1 MVILIDSNQLCY
13 QAYFANKGAFSY
25 KGMRTEVVF
34 GFLHQIL
41 KIFKKY
47 RSNNFVFAWDSRK
60 SNRKI
65 LFEGYKEKRKE
76 NLDEEER
83 RDLNEGFVQF
93 DLLRKVVLP
102 TMGFNN
108 IFMQTGFEADDI
120 IGSVSHRTREDQ
132 VVIVSSDHDMYQL
145 LGSGI
150 VIYDPKKREERGVD
164 WFRKEFALSEP
175 LEYAKVLS
183 LAGCSS
189 DNVPGV
195 PGVGVKTAIK
205 YLKGELKKDSR
216 AYKNIQKY
224 GEDVAF
230 YDRLVRLPFEG
241 TGKFEV
247 KENRLCEKFFWDN
260 FSYYGFQSFM
270 KKDGW
275 QEWEDFID
283 WK

>member
-1 MVILIDSNQLCY
+1 MLILIDSNQLAY
-13 QAYFANKGAFSY
+13 QAYFVNKGAFSY

-34 GFLHQIL
+34 GFLYQIL
-41 KIFKKY
+41 KIYKKY
-47 RSNNFVFAWDSRK
+47 RSNNFVFCWDSRK

-65 LFEGYKEKRKE
+65 LFDGYKEGRGEDKT
-76 NLDEEER
+76 EEER
-83 RDLNEGFVQF
+83 RDLNEAFIQF
-93 DLLRKVVLP
+93 SLLRKVVLP

-108 IFMQTGFEADDI
+108 VFMQTGFEADDI
-120 IGSVSHRTREDQ
+120 IGSVSHRTWEGQ

-150 VIYDPKKREERGVD
+150 VIYDPKKGEERGAD
-164 WFRKEFALSEP
+164 WIEREFAIGP
-175 LEYAKVLS
+175 LDYAKVLS
-183 LAGCSS
+183 IAGCST

-195 PGVGVKTAIK
+195 QGVGIKTAIK
-205 YLKGELKKDSR
+205 YLKGELNKENKV
-216 AYKNIQKY
+216 YKRIK
-224 GEDVAF
+224 ESVDEIAL

-247 KENRLCEKFFWDN
+247 KENRLKRKYFWDN

-275 QEWEDFID
+275 SEWENFID
-283 WK
+283 GK